1 MIWYVVIGV
10 GLLLV
15 GYIAYKYM
23 KLKKVEPVA
32 PSDKIRILNNKN
44 FKPIIRS
51 GLVLVDFW
59 APWCGPCKMIAPIL
73 NEIAEEQSGKI
84 TIGKVNVDQNKPLS
98 EKYKIRSIPTLV
110 LYQDGKEIKRI
121 TGVKPKK
128 ALLKEIGIN

>member
-1 MIWYVVIGV
+1 
-10 GLLLV
+10 
-15 GYIAYKYM
+15 M